1 MTVKKKIDEQQELPL
16 PEENAVPENQYEAWY
31 NHHADIL
38 VERMDNVKN
47 KLKELDKAMINKA
60 LALLEA
66 AGNGSDDAKIKQ
78 IEKAIEIYKE
88 VKAF

>member
-1 MTVKKKIDEQQELPL
+1 MAIRKKEEQQELPL
-16 PEENAVPENQYEAWY
+16 PAENPIPESQYEAWY

-47 KLKELDKAMINKA
+47 KLKELDKAMVDKA
-60 LALLEA
+60 LSLLAA
-66 AGNGSDDAKIKQ
+66 AGNGSDEAKIKQ